1 MGPGSDWNS
10 VDGEGSRSFWTSMEK
25 TLIILKPDAVK
36 NKHIGHIVTRI
47 EEEGFKILG
56 MKLLQLSK
64 SDAQKFYEVHK
75 ERPFY
80 DDLCNYMI
88 SGPVVVAALEAPAAV
103 QKWRDLIGATDPKE
117 AAANT
122 IRALYA
128 ESKEANAVHG
138 SDSAENAQNEVAFFF
153 KDGELIG

>member
-1 MGPGSDWNS
+1 
-10 VDGEGSRSFWTSMEK
+10 MEK

>member
-1 MGPGSDWNS
+1 
-10 VDGEGSRSFWTSMEK
+10 MEK

-88 SGPVVVAALEAPAAV
+88 SGPVVVAALQAEGAV

-117 AAANT
+117 AAPNT

-128 ESKEANAVHG
+128 ESKEANAVRG
-138 SDSAENAQNEVAFFF
+138 SDSAENAQNEVSFFF

>member
-1 MGPGSDWNS
+1 
-10 VDGEGSRSFWTSMEK
+10 MEK

-36 NKHIGHIVTRI
+36 NKHIGHIVSRI

-80 DDLCNYMI
+80 EDLCNYMI
-88 SGPVVVAALEAPAAV
+88 SGPVVVAALQADGAV
-103 QKWRDLIGATDPKE
+103 KKWRDLIGATDPKE
-117 AAANT
+117 AAPNT

-138 SDSAENAQNEVAFFF
+138 SDSAENAENEVAFFF
-153 KDGELIG
+153 KKEELLG

>member
-1 MGPGSDWNS
+1 
-10 VDGEGSRSFWTSMEK
+10 MEK

-36 NKHIGHIVTRI
+36 NKHIGDIVARI
-47 EEEGFKILG
+47 EKEGFHILG
-56 MKLLQLSK
+56 MKLLKLSLEQ
-64 SDAQKFYEVHK
+64 AQKFYEVHK

-80 DDLCNYMI
+80 SDLCNYMT
-88 SGPVVVAALEAPAAV
+88 SGPVVVAALQADSAV

-117 AAANT
+117 AAPNT

-138 SDSAENAQNEVAFFF
+138 SDSVENAKNEVAFFF
-153 KDGELIG
+153 KDEELAG

>member
-1 MGPGSDWNS
+1 
-10 VDGEGSRSFWTSMEK
+10 MEK

-88 SGPVVVAALEAPAAV
+88 SGPVVVEALQAEGAV

-117 AAANT
+117 AAPNT

-138 SDSAENAQNEVAFFF
+138 SDSAENAQNEVSFFF